1 MYPLPSF
8 SPKFSRPKEQFE
20 IIRKMTKNNILRA
33 SLKLFA
39 EKGCLGTSINDIAK
53 VVKEKR
59 IKNAFWPTNNIS
71 SLVLF

>member
-8 SPKFSRPKEQFE
+8 SQKFSRPKEQFE

-39 EKGCLGTSINDIAK
+39 QKGCLGTSINDIAK
-53 VVKEKR
+53 VVKE
-59 IKNAFWPTNNIS
+59 
-71 SLVLF
+71 